1 MHTVRYAFT
10 LPDGRRLELAFEF
23 DERFELVLPPRAAW
37 PEWTRLDF
45 NGCDDCPLRAGAAPR
60 CPLAASLVEV
70 VEAAGALVSHTTV
83 EVEVT
88 FGGRKTTLTAPAMD
102 ALRSLMG
109 MLIPASGCPRTA
121 FFRPMARFH
130 VPLSGPEETLYRATS
145 MFRLAQH
152 LRQSRGLAPEEGLAG
167 LAAIY
172 GALNVVNRHL
182 AERLRAACEKDSAL
196 NAVAL
201 LDVFAQLLPMQLDEP
216 LDELAVLFAAY
227 LDG

>member
-1 MHTVRYAFT
+1 MHTVRYDFT
-10 LPDGRRLELAFEF
+10 LPGDERIGFAFEF
-23 DERFELVLPPRAAW
+23 DGRFELIPKPRDAW

-45 NGCDDCPLRAGAAPR
+45 QRCENCPLAPDAAPR
-60 CPLAASLVEV
+60 CPLAASLVEI
-70 VEAAGALVSHTTV
+70 VEATGALVSHTTV

-88 FGGRKTTLTAPAMD
+88 IGERRTVASAKAMD

-130 VPLSGPEETLYRATS
+130 APLSDREETLYRAVS
-145 MFRLAQH
+145 MFLLAQH
-152 LRQSRGLAPEEGLAG
+152 LRRSRGLEAREGLGG
-167 LAAIY
+167 LSEIY
-172 GALNVVNRHL
+172 GELNVVNRHL

-216 LDELAVLFAAY
+216 LEELAPLFEAY
-227 LDG
+227 LG